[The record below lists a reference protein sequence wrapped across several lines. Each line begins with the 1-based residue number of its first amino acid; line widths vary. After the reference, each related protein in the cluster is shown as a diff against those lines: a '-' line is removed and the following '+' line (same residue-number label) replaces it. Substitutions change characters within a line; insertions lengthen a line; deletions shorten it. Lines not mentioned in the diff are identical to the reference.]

1 MKPYFYLSKK
11 KSNDK
16 KRQKKENRIERF
28 KQQQIKKNTAYPM
41 VMAWH
46 ESPIYSYK
54 V

>member
-28 KQQQIKKNTAYPM
+28 KQQQIKKKHSISDGDG
-41 VMAWH
+41 MARI
-46 ESPIYSYK
+46 SNLF